1 MPILTSGPGEG
12 PVSKRGVRRM
22 EHVRRVMSV
31 PYLLRATCS
40 QNGSVI
46 EWESAAL
53 CVLGAAWGGV
63 GTALLPALRHK
74 PRRCFRTR
82 VPPLRYPCHVGSCGP
97 GGGMGSGG
105 AQVVSGGQLGG
116 SFGRGTSSGKPVRFS
131 AQVLQSAVFL
141 SVFPHF
147 PRIPEITRSRGES
160 PSVCPRGAPWAE
172 DGRCEAAPGGRT
184 APTEVMGLLSLL
196 LRA

>member
-1 MPILTSGPGEG
+1 MAPGRAPYPSAECVGWSTSDALCLCLTCLGPPARKMAVSSSGKVPRC
-12 PVSKRGVRRM
+12 VSWVRRGVVWGQPCCRPFATNPGAA
-22 EHVRRVMSV
+22 SV
-31 PYLLRATCS
+31 PGYRPCAIRAMWGPAGRVVGWAQGELR
-40 QNGSVI
+40 
-46 EWESAAL
+46 WSA
-53 CVLGAAWGGV
+53 
-63 GTALLPALRHK
+63 
-74 PRRCFRTR
+74 
-82 VPPLRYPCHVGSCGP
+82 
-97 GGGMGSGG
+97 
-105 AQVVSGGQLGG
+105 GGQLGG